1 MRACLAGVVA
11 IISVAH
17 TVRADDGS
25 LTLEQAVQLA
35 LAHNERAGIAELNVE
50 VAIGGVDK
58 ARVAF
63 LPVLAAAGNNQYS
76 PWDKSPHDVTKGSL
90 TLSQPLIAPSAF
102 PLYDQAKNTLEGERA
117 QTADDK
123 RQLAFDTAKAYL
135 AVLLADQVVQAAQKK
150 LETAKAEVKATD
162 AQFKAK
168 IVSSNDT
175 TRAAIDLANSQHEVS
190 ADQGSLD
197 ASYVSLDFLIAGKAS
212 RPLVV
217 PQQLLAASEQPVGNV
232 EQIVA
237 ASIKARPDLA
247 AKKSLAVA
255 AHDFAREPRYRFFP
269 TLGVAATMNAQST
282 KLQSDNY
289 YLDGSVA
296 LTASWTIYD
305 AGSRAADARTRDAQ
319 AAIADLTADML
330 AREVD
335 EQVRAAVVQL
345 AASQAALVAA
355 RDAMTQAQKSAT
367 EEAILYS
374 QGLAT
379 ALELVDANES
389 RFLAEVQFAEDQYS
403 LANTYLALLQAM
415 GKGPLDPETP

>member
-1 MRACLAGVVA
+1 MGVICA
-11 IISVAH
+11 ARIA
-17 TVRADDGS
+17 RGEEPQ
-25 LTLEQAVQLA
+25 LTLDRAVQLA
-35 LAHNERAGIAELNVE
+35 LAHNERAGIAELNVD
-50 VAIGGVDK
+50 VAVAGVAK
-58 ARVAF
+58 ARAAF
-63 LPVLAAAGNNQYS
+63 LPVVSATGANTYS
-76 PWDKSPHDVTKGSL
+76 PWDKAPLDVTRGQL
-90 TLSQPLIAPSAF
+90 TFNWPLIAPSAW
-102 PLYDQAKNTLEGERA
+102 PLFSQAKHALDGQRA
-117 QTADDK
+117 QTVDDK

-197 ASYVSLDFLIAGKAS
+197 AAYVALEFLIVGKSS

-217 PQQLLAASEQPVGNV
+217 PQPMLAQSEKPIGNV
-232 EQIVA
+232 EQLVA

-269 TLGVAATMNAQST
+269 TLGVAATMNLSST
-282 KLQSDNY
+282 TIQQDGHEI
-289 YLDGSVA
+289 DGSVA

-319 AAIADLTADML
+319 AAIADLTSDNL
-330 AREVD
+330 ARQVD

-345 AASQAALVAA
+345 TASQAALVAA
-355 RDAMTQAQKSAT
+355 RDAMTSAQKSAT

-389 RFLAEVQFAEDQYS
+389 RFLAEVQFAEDQYA

-415 GKGPLDPETP
+415 GKGPLDLETP